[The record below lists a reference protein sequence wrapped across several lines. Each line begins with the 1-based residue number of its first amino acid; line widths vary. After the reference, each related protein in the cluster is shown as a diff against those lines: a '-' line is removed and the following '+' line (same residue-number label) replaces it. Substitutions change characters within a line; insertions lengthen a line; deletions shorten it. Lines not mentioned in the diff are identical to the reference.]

1 MITTHSMFNTLIE
14 SVAEENKNIP
24 VTHDCKSSLLRV
36 IYELLKLDPVVCCKI
51 DLARKLALNYYGT
64 TSESDVVSLQIFH
77 HFEQVAHISMSDF
90 LSGWGNQVDSK
101 ISCFAES
108 LGAIDN
114 IWMANTIHWFSL
126 EKDID
131 VASTETQL
139 SSPRIFSS
147 KCQPFYDPSFF
158 LPLAAAA
165 LADKNTPVD
174 VHRLLES
181 NLIGLAV
188 MALCSSSVHTRQ
200 IGHFVI
206 YHYYEALKES
216 SVKEKNQVIL
226 LLDSLRNSMVST
238 PEEAFPVI
246 SGIIAS
252 FVAQGLMIL
261 MKPESDMYP
270 LVNRFCLQRDQ
281 IDLFDI
287 PMFYDLFYST
297 NEDCRKERIWMLRLI
312 SNGIKS
318 KLVSYYDGIV
328 LTTFNILF
336 P

>member
-1 MITTHSMFNTLIE
+1 
-14 SVAEENKNIP
+14 
-24 VTHDCKSSLLRV
+24 
-36 IYELLKLDPVVCCKI
+36 
-51 DLARKLALNYYGT
+51 
-64 TSESDVVSLQIFH
+64 
-77 HFEQVAHISMSDF
+77 
-90 LSGWGNQVDSK
+90 
-101 ISCFAES
+101 
-108 LGAIDN
+108 
-114 IWMANTIHWFSL
+114 
-126 EKDID
+126 
-131 VASTETQL
+131 
-139 SSPRIFSS
+139 
-147 KCQPFYDPSFF
+147 
-158 LPLAAAA
+158 
-165 LADKNTPVD
+165 
-174 VHRLLES
+174 
-181 NLIGLAV
+181 